1 MTVLL
6 SSSLPSLILS
16 AMTIFRSPG
25 PPFVPPRND
34 ITLPQFILDDVGA
47 ERTRPVRPA
56 HVPCLI
62 DSETGKTV
70 YLDEVR
76 VVFILEYEVADE
88 TTFYVASGAQS
99 CFG

>member
-1 MTVLL
+1 
-6 SSSLPSLILS
+6 
-16 AMTIFRSPG
+16 MTIFRSPG
-25 PPFVPPRND
+25 PPFVPPRDD

-76 VVFILEYEVADE
+76 VVAILGCEVAD
-88 TTFYVASGAQS
+88 
-99 CFG
+99 